1 MVSKRIGCARVGR
14 TRGKR
19 RKPSEHDGTA
29 PSWRGRPRAR
39 AAHPRMTTAVS
50 PLPAPVPHHSASSS
64 SPRACACASRQP
76 QPLSGV
82 LSASES
88 TPFDAPSAYMFAN
101 HDLANRASCARLG
114 AMAMVRAAGLSFG
127 PLGVTDTS
135 AHGSKLEA
143 AHALLCTGSCIE
155 CNATSAVIQQLDA
168 VTKPST
174 ADAWLRQLFWH
185 GVARIDASWGF
196 GDILRR
202 GDLAGLLRR
211 RLDALGDQSIYNMK
225 AEDGEQMPMRNLTAA
240 VMARLRPVASSYLGA
255 DAAYGGCKLLL
266 LPGRNLTS
274 REYISGLWHHD
285 RCGRRLKCFVYLGP
299 VGPNSHAPLVVPRT
313 HRTVYYTY
321 SNVQS
326 SRFDDEHVLKTY
338 GSPLSLFGDVGD
350 GFCFDTNGIHR
361 GTLAGTKARHVAI
374 FEFHDDGLERA
385 FKVAKVDA
393 PFGH

>member
-1 MVSKRIGCARVGR
+1 
-14 TRGKR
+14 
-19 RKPSEHDGTA
+19 
-29 PSWRGRPRAR
+29 
-39 AAHPRMTTAVS
+39 MTTAVS

-64 SPRACACASRQP
+64 SPRACACAARQP

-225 AEDGEQMPMRNLTAA
+225 AADGEQMPAFLGGSIPGDRRGSARQA
-240 VMARLRPVASSYLGA
+240 QGPRAPGRREPVADRHGHAPVHRGGDRLREGPRGLLELGA
-255 DAAYGGCKLLL
+255 G
-266 LPGRNLTS
+266 PR
-274 REYISGLWHHD
+274 SGT
-285 RCGRRLKCFVYLGP
+285 P
-299 VGPNSHAPLVVPRT
+299 
-313 HRTVYYTY
+313 
-321 SNVQS
+321 
-326 SRFDDEHVLKTY
+326 
-338 GSPLSLFGDVGD
+338 
-350 GFCFDTNGIHR
+350 
-361 GTLAGTKARHVAI
+361 
-374 FEFHDDGLERA
+374 
-385 FKVAKVDA
+385 
-393 PFGH
+393 